1 MKKFYTICH
10 FFSIVMLALG
20 ALGSWII
27 ADAVS
32 SWHSFNYTV
41 FFTCLVSV
49 AILCIILY
57 SIGEHLKNQE
67 IMQQQL
73 EAMAYELHEI
83 SKSKREVPKE

>member
-1 MKKFYTICH
+1 MKKFYKICQIS
-10 FFSIVMLALG
+10 SIAMFALG

-49 AILCIILY
+49 AILCMIIY
-57 SIGEHLKNQE
+57 AIGEHLKNQE

-83 SKSKREVPKE
+83 NKSKREAPKE